1 MGGGN
6 SSRRR
11 SSPGAGA
18 SVSIS
23 STSGPSSSTWASAA
37 PKAAGGLLLQLAPEL
52 GGVPPTPAREIMNLR
67 HEPGATPVASN
78 LTSPRVLTTPGSVGP
93 LTRDWK
99 VHQSECTSKSSTS
112 VNEGIE
118 GGGSRRRLTATASL
132 AERRND
138 SAAPARL
145 ATPLATD
152 SKRIRWTD
160 PPAVGTSSQRRREGQ
175 PVVPGC
181 RRLPPS
187 PSCSLP
193 VIALQ

>member
-1 MGGGN
+1 MRNPSRPPPPYSRITPTSRPTTEGGSARPFSPP
-6 SSRRR
+6 SSRHGRR
-11 SSPGAGA
+11 GDAPGGCSPADFY
-18 SVSIS
+18 
-23 STSGPSSSTWASAA
+23 
-37 PKAAGGLLLQLAPEL
+37 
-52 GGVPPTPAREIMNLR
+52 PPTTPFQTTR
-67 HEPGATPVASN
+67 HT
-78 LTSPRVLTTPGSVGP
+78 LHTT
-93 LTRDWK
+93 
-99 VHQSECTSKSSTS
+99 
-112 VNEGIE
+112 
-118 GGGSRRRLTATASL
+118 GSRRRLTATASL

-152 SKRIRWTD
+152 SKRIRWTN

-175 PVVPGC
+175 PVVTGR

>member
-1 MGGGN
+1 MSRVSADEAEAQDNERLRISRAAVRAGLRCDEKPQYTAPPLQPNNDDVEADDG
-6 SSRRR
+6 RRR
-11 SSPGAGA
+11 SAQDLSHLLPLDTGEGETRPGVAHLQ
-18 SVSIS
+18 IS
-23 STSGPSSSTWASAA
+23 THPPHPSNHT
-37 PKAAGGLLLQLAPEL
+37 L
-52 GGVPPTPAREIMNLR
+52 
-67 HEPGATPVASN
+67 H
-78 LTSPRVLTTPGSVGP
+78 TT
-93 LTRDWK
+93 
-99 VHQSECTSKSSTS
+99 
-112 VNEGIE
+112 
-118 GGGSRRRLTATASL
+118 GSRRRLTATASL

-152 SKRIRWTD
+152 SKRIRWTN

-175 PVVPGC
+175 PVVTGR